1 MIKKIIS
8 CLKLERYLYSQH
20 AREEMEVE
28 ELGEIKDNEVF
39 EALLN
44 GKIIEG
50 YPEDKP
56 YPSCLIYGK
65 TSDERPLHIVCA
77 YAGDVNQAIIITVY
91 QPRSDQWI
99 DFERRKK

>member
-1 MIKKIIS
+1 MIEKIIN
-8 CLKLERYLYSQH
+8 CFKLERYLYSQH
-20 AREEMEVE
+20 AREEMEME
-28 ELGEIKDNEVF
+28 ELGEIKDNEIF
-39 EALLN
+39 EAVLN
-44 GKIIEG
+44 GKIIEN

-65 TSDERPLHIVCA
+65 TSDEKPLHIVCA
-77 YAGDVNQAIIITVY
+77 YAEDADNVIIIIVY

>member
-1 MIKKIIS
+1 MIGQIIN
-8 CLKLERYLYSQH
+8 CFKLERYLYSQH

-39 EALLN
+39 EAVLN
-44 GKIIEG
+44 GKIIED
-50 YPEDKP
+50 YPED
-56 YPSCLIYGK
+56 
-65 TSDERPLHIVCA
+65 
-77 YAGDVNQAIIITVY
+77 VNKVIIITVY

>member
-1 MIKKIIS
+1 MLEKIIK
-8 CLKLERYLYSQH
+8 CFG
-20 AREEMEVE
+20 EEMEAE
-28 ELGEIKDNEVF
+28 ELGEIRDEEGV
-39 EALLN
+39 EAVLK
-44 GKIIEG
+44 GKIIED

-56 YPSCLIYGK
+56 YPSCLVYGK

-77 YAGDVNQAIIITVY
+77 YAKDVNKAIIITVY

>member
-1 MIKKIIS
+1 M
-8 CLKLERYLYSQH
+8 YSQH

-39 EALLN
+39 EAVLN

-77 YAGDVNQAIIITVY
+77 YAEDADNVIIITVY
-91 QPRSDQWI
+91 QPRLDLWI

>member
-1 MIKKIIS
+1 MIEKIIN
-8 CLKLERYLYSQH
+8 CFKLERYLYSQH

-28 ELGEIKDNEVF
+28 ELGEITDNEVF
-39 EALLN
+39 EAVLN
-44 GKIIEG
+44 GKIIED

-77 YAGDVNQAIIITVY
+77 YAEDVNKVIIITVY

>member
-1 MIKKIIS
+1 MLKKIIE
-8 CLKLERYLYSQH
+8 CFETENYLYSQH

-39 EALLN
+39 EAVLG
-44 GKIIEG
+44 GKIIES
-50 YPEDKP
+50 YPEGKP
-56 YPSCLIYGK
+56 YSSCLIYGR
-65 TSDERPLHIVCA
+65 TSEGRPIHIVCA
-77 YAGDVNQAIIITVY
+77 YAEDVNKVIIITVY

>member
-1 MIKKIIS
+1 MIEKIAN
-8 CLKLERYLYSQH
+8 CFKLERYLYSQH

-28 ELGEIKDNEVF
+28 ELGGIRDEEVF
-39 EALLN
+39 EAVLK
-44 GKIIEG
+44 GKIIEN

-56 YPSCLIYGK
+56 YPSCLVYGK

-77 YAGDVNQAIIITVY
+77 YAEDVNRVIIVTVY

>member
-1 MIKKIIS
+1 MIGQIIN
-8 CLKLERYLYSQH
+8 CFKLERYLYPQH

-39 EALLN
+39 EAVLN
-44 GKIIEG
+44 GKIIED
-50 YPEDKP
+50 YPDKP

-77 YAGDVNQAIIITVY
+77 YAEDVNKVIIITVY